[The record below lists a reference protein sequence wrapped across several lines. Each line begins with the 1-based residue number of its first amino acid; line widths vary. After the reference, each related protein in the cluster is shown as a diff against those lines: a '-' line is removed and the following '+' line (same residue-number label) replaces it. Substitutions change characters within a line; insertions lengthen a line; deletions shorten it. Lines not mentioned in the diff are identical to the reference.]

1 MCGIAGC
8 ITSEE
13 LSENK
18 IQKCLNSL
26 MHRGPDSN
34 NFVKFKLT
42 NNKYIYLFHTR
53 LAILDLDN
61 RSIQPFSL
69 FENKLVFNGEIY
81 NYLEIKANLE
91 KNITINSKQKVILK
105 F

>member
-13 LSENK
+13 LSGNK

-26 MHRGPDSN
+26 MHRGPILIT
-34 NFVKFKLT
+34 VKFKLT

-53 LAILDLDN
+53 LAILDLDK
-61 RSIQPFSL
+61 RSIAILSVL
-69 FENKLVFNGEIY
+69 K
-81 NYLEIKANLE
+81 
-91 KNITINSKQKVILK
+91 IN
-105 F
+105 